1 MAKKIKEIG
10 INDLFFDVQNARYG
24 GEVVENQREAITK
37 MFQIKDM
44 DKKIYNLAT
53 HIATHGL
60 DPSEL
65 PLALPFKPEIGGP
78 SKYLVPEGNRRILA
92 IKLLHNPNLSPLNSY
107 ARKFAVLST
116 AKVKRSMS
124 TVQCS
129 VLSDRKTADLW
140 VDIKHTGQNDGVGRV
155 DWDGRA
161 TDAHR
166 ERTGK
171 QKSTGRQV
179 LDYIA
184 ADKSFSS
191 QIRSKIDQIDIT
203 NLTRLFQGSPAKIAF
218 GLVQKNGVLHSA
230 VPLDELRRVIEFVAD
245 QMLDNDFNVKQI
257 YHKEDQEKFIKDKI
271 PKDIL
276 PVDESFLGKDK
287 TWQISNLDAK
297 ILTKE
302 QKKGTHPRVI
312 NKSVQ
317 SKRQSQD
324 RMFLIDFSLR
334 ISSRRINQIYGE
346 LKRQLKVHDTPNA
359 VSVLFRVF
367 LELSC
372 DWYIRKGPLKRKD
385 NGKLVASGDSLK
397 VKVENIAHDLQEK
410 NFLDREQA
418 TVIRKVAS
426 SDDEIVSVDS
436 LNKYIHSSAL
446 SPNPK
451 DLNRLMDNWAPL
463 FQAIWK

>member
-10 INDLFFDVQNARYG
+10 INDLLFDVQNARYG
-24 GEVVENQREAITK
+24 GEVVENQREAITR

-53 HIATHGL
+53 HIAKHGL

-65 PLALPFKPEIGGP
+65 PLALPFKTGKGTP

-107 ARKFAVLST
+107 TRKFSELSST
-116 AKVKRSMS
+116 KIKRLMS
-124 TVQCS
+124 KIQCS
-129 VLSDRKTADLW
+129 IVPDRETADLW
-140 VDIKHTGQNDGVGRV
+140 VDIKHTGQNNGVGRV
-155 DWDGRA
+155 DWDGKAR
-161 TDAHR
+161 DAHR

-171 QKSTGRQV
+171 KKSTGRQI
-179 LDYIA
+179 LDYIE

-191 QIRSKIDQIDIT
+191 QLRSEINQIDIT

-218 GLVQKNGVLHSA
+218 GLVQKNGVLHSTI
-230 VPLDELRRVIEFVAD
+230 PLDELRRIIEFVAEL
-245 QMLDNDFNVKQI
+245 MLENSFNVKQI

-271 PKDIL
+271 PKEIL
-276 PVDESFLGKDK
+276 PVDESFLDKDK
-287 TWQISNLDAK
+287 TWQVSNLDAK
-297 ILTKE
+297 NLTKE
-302 QKKGTHPRVI
+302 QKKGTKPRVI
-312 NKSVQ
+312 NKSVK
-317 SKRQSQD
+317 SKQQSQD
-324 RMFLIDFSLR
+324 RTFLIDFSLR
-334 ISSRRINQIYGE
+334 ISSKRINQIYGE
-346 LKRQLKVHDTPNA
+346 LKRGLKVHDTPNA

-372 DWYIRKGPLKRKD
+372 DWYIKKTKLKRKD
-385 NGKLVASGDSLK
+385 NGKQITSNDSLK
-397 VKVENIAHDLQEK
+397 SKVGNIVCNLQQK

-418 TVIRKVAS
+418 TAIRKIAS

-436 LNKYIHSSAL
+436 LNKYIHSSVL

-451 DLNRLMDNWAPL
+451 DLNRLMDNWGPL